1 MSRPEIVVLL
11 ADVDATIGR
20 VRALSQHPSRSAA
33 LHSLAA
39 ARRHLE
45 RVGKQPATSA
55 TSAPRDK
62 TDEFD
67 SRSTA
72 DWYPPEPAPV
82 VERIHHTAGKLS
94 PTRKR
99 IRESFERTQAI
110 LREAT
115 YRGKR

>member
-1 MSRPEIVVLL
+1 MPTQPAPESDSRVRVVAIL

-45 RVGKQPATSA
+45 RVGKQSAPSA
-55 TSAPRDK
+55 T
-62 TDEFD
+62 
-67 SRSTA
+67 

-82 VERIHHTAGKLS
+82 VERIHLS

-110 LREAT
+110 LREI
-115 YRGKR
+115 K

>member
-1 MSRPEIVVLL
+1 VSRPELVALL

-33 LHSLAA
+33 LHSLTA

-62 TDEFD
+62 TDEYD
-67 SRSTA
+67 SRPTA

-82 VERIHHTAGKLS
+82 VERIHHTTGRLS
-94 PTRKR
+94 PARKR
-99 IRESFERTQAI
+99 TRESFGETQRI

>member
-1 MSRPEIVVLL
+1 MSRPELVAII

-45 RVGKQPATSA
+45 RVGKQSSPSA

-67 SRSTA
+67 SRPTA

-82 VERIHHTAGKLS
+82 VERIHHTIGKLS

-99 IRESFERTQAI
+99 IRESFEETQRI
-110 LREAT
+110 LREI
-115 YRGKR
+115 K